1 MKKLLMLSALALA
14 VSVPTAAEA
23 GPHGGKKGHKMFE
36 KHDLNGDGVVTKSE
50 FLEGAE
56 KMFSKMDLDGN
67 GEITKEEAEEARAK
81 MKEKWKEH
89 KGKKGGHGDAP
100 PEGE

>member
-1 MKKLLMLSALALA
+1 MKKLLMLSALAL
-14 VSVPTAAEA
+14 VIGLPTAAEA
-23 GPHGGKKGHKMFE
+23 GGKKGHKMFE